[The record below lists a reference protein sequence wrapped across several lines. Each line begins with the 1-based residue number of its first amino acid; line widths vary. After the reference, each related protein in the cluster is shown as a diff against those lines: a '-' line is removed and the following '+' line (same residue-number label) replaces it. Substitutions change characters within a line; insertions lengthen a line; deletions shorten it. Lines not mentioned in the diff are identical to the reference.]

1 MDYYWPISDKYKL
14 QFLDLLEFALN
25 VALVNK
31 INAQFNYKYDLL
43 HLDYIDK
50 PNDARIYIEHED
62 ALRLAVRKYARL
74 SSIKS
79 YFLKQFILEGKVF
92 KRLPEDVLKYIV
104 GYV

>member
-1 MDYYWPISDKYKL
+1 MDYCWPISDKYKL
-14 QFLDLLEFALN
+14 QFLDLLEFTLN

-31 INAQFNYKYDLL
+31 INAQLDHNYDLEN
-43 HLDYIDK
+43 LDYLDK
-50 PNDARIYIEHED
+50 SIDARLYIEHED
-62 ALRLAVRKYARL
+62 MLRLAVRKYARL
-74 SSIKS
+74 ISMKN